1 VEGLAYNFPLACICF
16 ASRVG
21 WVWYEVLNAMNLPPL
36 IQGGMGVAVS
46 GWKLARAVS
55 LMGQLGV
62 VSGTALDVVFAR
74 KLQLG
79 DPGGCLKRAL
89 AAFPL
94 PKVANKFWER
104 FYVSGGKGL
113 REPFVALPM
122 PSLQPSRDQSELVVL
137 ANFCEIY
144 LAKEG
149 HGGLV
154 GLNLLE
160 KIQLPTLPSLYGA
173 MLAGVD
179 VVLMGAGIPRQIPGM
194 LDRLAKGEATKLK
207 IDVSGSA
214 AGEEF
219 TVPFDPSVIWGGPAP
234 ALSRPLFLA
243 IVSSST
249 LATSLARKSSGKVD
263 GFVIEGPTAGGHN
276 APPRGPMQLTP
287 EGEPVYGP
295 RDAADLEAF
304 RNLGLP
310 FWLAG
315 GYGRPGGLAQAQAQ
329 GARGI
334 QVGTAFAFCEESGI
348 QPGLKDAVLGRAKSG
363 ALRIKTDPK
372 VSPTGFPFKVVEL
385 LDVRQAARNKV
396 CDLGY
401 LREAYRKPDGTV
413 GFRCAGEP
421 EAAFLR
427 KGGDAGDM
435 EGRQCVC
442 NGLLATVGLGQQRA
456 GEGGE
461 KPLVTAGD
469 ALLGF
474 EKDFP
479 PLESGGWKAADLVRF
494 LLQPD
499 PVLVVNQH

>member
-1 VEGLAYNFPLACICF
+1 M
-16 ASRVG
+16 
-21 WVWYEVLNAMNLPPL
+21 LNAMNLPPL

-55 LMGQLGV
+55 LAGQLGV
-62 VSGTALDVVFAR
+62 VSGTALDVVLAR
-74 KLQLG
+74 RLQMG
-79 DPGGCLKRAL
+79 DPGGVLKRAF

-104 FYVSGGKGL
+104 FHISGGKSA

-122 PSLQPSRDQSELVVL
+122 LSLTPTRDQLELTVL

-149 HGGLV
+149 HDGVV

-194 LDRLAKGEATKLK
+194 LDRLSQGEATRLK
-207 IDVSGSA
+207 IDVTGSA
-214 AGEEF
+214 AGEET
-219 TVPFDPSVIWGGPAP
+219 TVPFDPAVIWDGPAP
-234 ALSRPLFLA
+234 ALNRPLFLA

-263 GFVIEGPTAGGHN
+263 GFVIEGATAGGHN
-276 APPRGPMQLTP
+276 APPRGPMQLSP

-295 RDAADLEAF
+295 RDAADLAAF
-304 RNLGLP
+304 RALGLP

-334 QVGTAFAFCEESGI
+334 QAGTVFAFCEESGI
-348 QPGLKDAVLGRAKSG
+348 QPGVKDAVLRRVHSG
-363 ALRIKTDPK
+363 QLRIKTDPR
-372 VSPTGFPFKVVEL
+372 VSPTGFPFKVVEGPEAWR
-385 LDVRQAARNKV
+385 VPRQKI
-396 CDLGY
+396 CDLGF
-401 LREAYRKPDGTV
+401 LREAYRKPDGSV

-421 EAAFLR
+421 ETAYLR
-427 KGGDAGDM
+427 KGGDPAEM

-442 NGLLATVGLGQQRA
+442 NGLLATIGLGQQRA
-456 GEGGE
+456 GSGGE
-461 KPLVTAGD
+461 MPLVTAGD
-469 ALLGF
+469 ALAGL

-479 PLESGGWKAADLVRF
+479 LTEGMWKAADVVKR
-494 LLQPD
+494 LLE
-499 PVLVVNQH
+499 PVAVPALA